1 MVPSS
6 NNVTV
11 SKPACGCAPP
21 TCRSPMSRWSSINA
35 MNGSVRANSSIDI
48 TGAAVC
54 PGPAKP
60 GTSAGTSSMRAIR
73 RCVVMIPPLYFSGCG
88 AHVAGRGRRV
98 SLRELD
104 QSTDYGHDDRTDAP
118 ESSRERIAE
127 QRIDREHSRSAERD
141 TQRGGREHEVVFVP
155 AARRKEAVL
164 QMHRDRRDEHYGR
177 DQRCAER
184 REQPQREQHA
194 AAGLGEARQRRMAT
208 TGMEAERLHEL
219 TRAVETVAAEPSK
232 QLLRAVRSEGETNN
246 ESQDQKSEVHNT
258 FSFCI
263 NRRFSDERSDG
274 GEPRRRR
281 LPRAAEPPAGWP
293 SLRRGRVPLRR
304 RR

>member
-6 NNVTV
+6 NSVTV

-54 PGPAKP
+54 PCPAKP

-88 AHVAGRGRRV
+88 AHVAGRG
-98 SLRELD
+98 
-104 QSTDYGHDDRTDAP
+104 Q
-118 ESSRERIAE
+118 
-127 QRIDREHSRSAERD
+127 
-141 TQRGGREHEVVFVP
+141 
-155 AARRKEAVL
+155 EAVL
-164 QMHRDRRDEHYGR
+164 QMHRDRRDEHDGR
-177 DQRCAER
+177 DERCAER

-194 AAGLGEARQRRMAT
+194 AASFGEACQRRMTT

-232 QLLRAVRSEGETNN
+232 QLLRAVRSEGETND
-246 ESQDQKSEVHNT
+246 ESQDKKSEVHNT

-263 NRRFSDERSDG
+263 NRFFSDERSDA
-274 GEPRRRR
+274 GEPRRPR
-281 LPRAAEPPAGWP
+281 LPRATEPPAGWP
-293 SLRRGRVPLRR
+293 SLRR
-304 RR
+304 

>member
-6 NNVTV
+6 NSVTV
-11 SKPACGCAPP
+11 SKPACGWAPP

-60 GTSAGTSSMRAIR
+60 GASAGTSSMRAIR
-73 RCVVMIPPLYFSGCG
+73 RCVVIVPTPIFQFSGCG
-88 AHVAGRGRRV
+88 AHVAGRSGRV
-98 SLRELD
+98 SLRELH
-104 QSTDYGHDDRTDAP
+104 QGTDDGHDDRTDAP

-127 QRIDREHSRSAERD
+127 QRIEREHSRTAERD

-155 AARRKEAVL
+155 TARGKEAVL
-164 QMHRDRRDEHYGR
+164 QMHRDRRDEHDGR
-177 DQRCAER
+177 DERCAER

-194 AAGLGEARQRRMAT
+194 AASFGEPCQRRMAA

-219 TRAVETVAAEPSK
+219 PRAVETVAAEPSK
-232 QLLRAVRSEGETNN
+232 QLLCAVRSEGETNN

-263 NRRFSDERSDG
+263 NRLFSDERSDA

-281 LPRAAEPPAGWP
+281 LPRATEPPAGWP
-293 SLRRGRVPLRR
+293 SLRR
-304 RR
+304 